1 MSVTILAPRK
11 WTPAERLQ
19 AMESPGRKVGKPAGS
34 HMDDL
39 SALRK
44 CIVLCPLCVSKFS
57 AKTSRYKMETEI
69 PWATGRCDGCRVQDQ
84 RCRMFVA
91 EEAYAQVRMT
101 KEETRTMARRGYQFI
116 G

>member
-1 MSVTILAPRK
+1 MSVTILAPRQ
-11 WTPAERLQ
+11 WTPAARLQ

-34 HMDDL
+34 YMDDL
-39 SALRK
+39 AALRK

-57 AKTSRYKMETEI
+57 PKTARYRMETEI
-69 PWATGRCDGCRVQDQ
+69 PYATGRCDGCRVHDA

-91 EEAYAQVRMT
+91 EEVYQQIRMT
-101 KEETRTMARRGYQFI
+101 KDEVRTMARKGYTFV